1 MAGMAVV
8 HLTLVVIAT
17 AMPPGQ
23 RVHNPF
29 AHRVGE
35 FPGSSQDRL
44 KASLA
49 FHRNGLAYSCPVG
62 HIEG

>member
-1 MAGMAVV
+1 MAFIYFA
-8 HLTLVVIAT
+8 LVVVAT

-35 FPGSSQDRL
+35 FARSSQDRL
-44 KASLA
+44 KACLA
-49 FHRNGLAYSCPVG
+49 FHRNGLAYSCPEG
-62 HIEG
+62 QIED

>member
-8 HLTLVVIAT
+8 DLALVVIAT
-17 AMPPGQ
+17 AVPLGE
-23 RVHNPF
+23 RVHDPF